1 MRGTRWLLLVAIVAI
16 ITGLGITYRAQKAIL
31 RASAPPKPAA
41 LPPDLAGTHHG
52 FYWQQSNENHAT
64 VEVSADDVLEL
75 ADGNR
80 TDLKGV
86 TLKLYSKSGDKY
98 DLVKSA
104 AATLYKTEKRLY
116 SEGEVEVTLALPKE
130 GQPKRQPIHIK
141 SSGVNFETET
151 GQVNTDRPSQFEF
164 ENGSGFS
171 TGAFYDPASHVLH
184 LKSAV
189 KLDWKPVGPR
199 AKPMKIEADSLYYR
213 ETENEIWLKPWG
225 RLTRD
230 TTVLEGNDAT
240 IKLQESADGSKKH
253 LRTLE
258 ASNAKG
264 TDTYPKRKINYSAGH
279 LFVNFN
285 EDGQA
290 EKITGDGDGG
300 AHLVASSDT
309 AETTIEARHVDLNF
323 EPQDDEMALAT
334 VNGEGSAVVKSQ
346 PIAVAGRPI
355 GETHVLR
362 SEKLDMKMRPGG
374 KEIERVVAQTPGSI
388 EFVPN
393 LPVQHHRTLTGH
405 DMVISYAPQ
414 NRIELFHAVDVKT
427 QTEPTA
433 EEKKRNRVT
442 SVTSSKVMDAR
453 FDPKTSRMST
463 IDQNG
468 DFTYEEGDR
477 KARAARATMD
487 ADHNLIVLDQ
497 NARMSD
503 TSGAT
508 SADRIRMD
516 QRTGDFTAEGNVN
529 SSRMPE
535 KDAKKNSQMLSGD
548 EPMHAQAKRMD
559 SANRNKKL
567 HYEGNVFMWQ
577 GANRIQADVVDLDR
591 EKRTLVADGHV
602 VTNLWE
608 EPKDPKKKAAATPVL
623 TEVSAQHLVYTET
636 DRQAIYTGGS
646 VLKRPNLLVT
656 APQIRAFLSD
666 SGGDSKLEKAFAEG
680 GAKIHQT
687 GAAGVTYD
695 GSADRSEYYTEEG
708 KVLLLGGKP
717 TMVDNKGQSTVGP
730 QGLTYYPNDD
740 RLIINGSEGQPV
752 NTLLKRKKK

>member
-16 ITGLGITYRAQKAIL
+16 ITGLGITYRAQKEIL
-31 RASAPPKPAA
+31 RASSPAKPAA

-52 FYWQQSNENHAT
+52 FYYSETNASHAT
-64 VEVSADDVLEL
+64 VEVAADDVLEL
-75 ADGNR
+75 KDADR
-80 TDLKGV
+80 VDLKGV

-151 GQVNTDRPSQFEF
+151 GQVNTDRPSEFAF
-164 ENGSGFS
+164 ENGSGSS
-171 TGAFYDPASHVLH
+171 TGAFYDPASRVLH
-184 LKSAV
+184 LKSDV
-189 KLDWKPVGPR
+189 KLDWKPEGPR
-199 AKPMKIEADSLYYR
+199 AKPMKIEATSLYYR
-213 ETENEIWLKPWG
+213 ELENEIWLKPWG

-230 TTVLEGNDAT
+230 TTVVEGNDAT
-240 IKLQESADGSKKH
+240 IKLQASADGNQKH
-253 LRTLE
+253 LRTIE
-258 ASNAKG
+258 ATKAKG
-264 TDTYPKRKINYSAGH
+264 NDSYPKRKLDYSAEH

-285 EDGQA
+285 DDGEA
-290 EKITGDGDGG
+290 EKITGDGG
-300 AHLVASSDT
+300 ANLVAASDT
-309 AETTIEARHVDLNF
+309 AETTINARHVDLNF
-323 EPQDDEMALAT
+323 EPQNDEMALAT
-334 VNGEGSAVVKSQ
+334 VNGEGNAVITSK
-346 PIAVAGRPI
+346 PLPAPGRTL

-374 KEIERVVAQTPGSI
+374 KEIEKVVSRQPGTI
-388 EFVPN
+388 EFLPN
-393 LPVQHHRTLTGH
+393 LPTQRHRTLNGR
-405 DMVISYAPQ
+405 DILIAYAPQ
-414 NRIELFHAVDVKT
+414 NRIESFHAVDVKT

-453 FDPKTSRMST
+453 FDPKTSRRSS
-463 IDQNG
+463 IDQTG

-477 KARAARATMD
+477 KARAVKATMD
-487 ADHNLIVLDQ
+487 ADHNLIVLDTA
-497 NARMSD
+497 ARMSD
-503 TSGAT
+503 ATGAT

-529 SSRMPE
+529 SSRLPD

-548 EPMHAQAKRMD
+548 EPIHAQARRMD

-591 EKRTLVADGHV
+591 EKRILVADGHV

-623 TEVSAQHLVYTET
+623 TEVTAPHLMYTDA
-636 DRQAIYTGGS
+636 DRQAVYTGGS
-646 VLKRPNLLVT
+646 VLKRPNLQVT
-656 APQIRAFLSD
+656 APQIRAFLSAGD
-666 SGGDSKLEKAFAEG
+666 GDSRLEKAYADG
-680 GAKIHQT
+680 GVKIHQT
-687 GAAGVTYD
+687 GAGGVTYD
-695 GSADRSEYYTEEG
+695 GTAERSEYYTDEG
-708 KVLLLGGKP
+708 KVLLLGGTP

-730 QGLTYYPNDD
+730 AGLTYFPNDD
-740 RLIINGSEGQPV
+740 RLIINGSVSQPA
-752 NTLLKRKKK
+752 NTRQRRKK